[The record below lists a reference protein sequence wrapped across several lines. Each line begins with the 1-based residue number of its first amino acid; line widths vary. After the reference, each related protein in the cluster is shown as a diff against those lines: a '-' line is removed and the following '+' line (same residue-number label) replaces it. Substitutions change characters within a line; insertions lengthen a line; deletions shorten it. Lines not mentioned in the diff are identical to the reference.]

1 MALKTLSILLSIAAS
16 LQGATGSYLSPH
28 FPSEVFSLSFLST
41 AALTRRVTCPD
52 GVNMAT
58 DAACCVLFAVRDDIQ
73 QNLFD
78 GGECGEDVHES
89 LRLTFHDAIG
99 IGSSGLVFRLSVAIS
114 LIIPAIV
121 EEELTAR

>member
-16 LQGATGSYLSPH
+16 LQGATGSYLSPN
-28 FPSEVFSLSFLST
+28 FPSEVFSLSLLSA